1 MMAGVTRQKGQEMG
15 KLSKLLLTLKGPLF
29 PVRPHPKDS
38 LSWGSNVQTVSL
50 WGTFHISNHSI
61 LVSWDLGHL
70 I

>member
-1 MMAGVTRQKGQEMG
+1 MAGVTKQKGQEMG
-15 KLSKLLLTLKGPLF
+15 KLSKLLLTLKDPLF
-29 PVRPHPKDS
+29 PGPHRKDS

-50 WGTFHISNHSI
+50 WGTFHISNHNI